1 MNKQKIL
8 IFGIIFAMSYYCFLN
23 VWAQDPTN
31 AQTVQK
37 SEKIEKFESKTTFWG
52 LVKKGGL
59 TMYPLGFL
67 MAATIA
73 LTVYGFITTQERK
86 MLQSQVMPN
95 IQSSLENLNIQEASN
110 ICAGNPCLLTN
121 ILLSGFQRLND
132 GVLDVDSMEKAME
145 EASVEETAAGLK
157 PINYLSIIASIA
169 PMLGLLGTVSG
180 MIKAFE
186 KIGQGGMGK
195 PELLAAD
202 IGEAMV
208 TTATGLI
215 IGIPAM
221 FFYFFLKGKYL
232 SNVSKLA
239 RMLGNLSHSLVSAG
253 RRASSMNT
261 DEAPA
266 AE

>member
-1 MNKQKIL
+1 MLKQRIL
-8 IFGIIFAMSYYCFLN
+8 IVGIVFALSYYCFLN
-23 VWAQDPTN
+23 TWAQDKAPNT

-37 SEKIEKFESKTTFWG
+37 SQKVEEFKSQTTFWG

-59 TMYPLGFL
+59 TMYPLGL
-67 MAATIA
+67 LLAGTIG
-73 LTVYGFITTQERK
+73 LTIYGFIATQEKK
-86 MLQSQVMPN
+86 MLQPALVPN
-95 IQSSLENLNIQEASN
+95 IQSSLETLNIQEASN

-121 ILLSGFQRLND
+121 IMLSGIQRLTD
-132 GVLDVDSMEKAME
+132 GVLDAEAMEKAME

-169 PMLGLLGTVSG
+169 PMLGLLGTVAG

-221 FFYFFLKGKYL
+221 FFYFFLKSKYL
-232 SNVSKLA
+232 TNVSRLA
-239 RMLGNLSHSLVSAG
+239 RMLGNLAHTLVAAG
-253 RRASSMNT
+253 RRS
-261 DEAPA
+261 A